1 MTHAV
6 QEKRTA
12 EDIMTPVNERA
23 MPVTKE
29 SHTRLPL
36 DFNAGCNALQRQGG
50 AIGYPIDMKAVAPGK
65 LILSGE
71 HAVVY
76 GRPAIAMAVNRNA
89 QAFITEEGAAGTVSF
104 DLPNLKEG
112 RDSFT
117 LRALREFH
125 GRVQRNYEEFLA
137 GKLSIREVLH
147 KPVDLFQFAFVTV
160 LDGLHLKMGGG
171 VNIRMN
177 SNIPIGCGM
186 GSSAATILSVLRGL
200 GHYYR
205 VEFRPEWYSRY
216 SLEVENMQHGQA
228 SGLDTYVSMHGGCVR
243 FQNGEAVEMPLPRM
257 PLYIV
262 NTGQPQSTTGETV
275 SSVAQRV
282 GAQNTVWEQFEAA
295 TNQMVDALARNDL
308 KAFQRAMKENHRL
321 LGEIGVVPGRVADFV
336 AEVEQT
342 GAAAKICGGGAVA
355 GDSAGMV
362 VVATREA
369 PVHLCAKYGYELL
382 TVRPDPMG
390 VRVV

>member
-1 MTHAV
+1 MGPSV
-6 QEKRTA
+6 A
-12 EDIMTPVNERA
+12 EAQVENNWKHSAT
-23 MPVTKE
+23 
-29 SHTRLPL
+29 
-36 DFNAGCNALQRQGG
+36 GCRNALQLLGG
-50 AIGYPIDMKAVAPGK
+50 GVGYSAQMKAVAPGK

-112 RDSFT
+112 RESFT

-137 GKLSIREVLH
+137 GKLSIREVLY

-171 VNIRMN
+171 VNIRMS

-262 NTGQPQSTTGETV
+262 NTGQPQSTTGEAV
-275 SSVAQRV
+275 SSVARRV
-282 GAQNTVWEQFEAA
+282 GATSAIWDQFEAV
-295 TNQMVDALARNDL
+295 TNQMHEALAHNDL
-308 KAFQRAMKENHRL
+308 KGFQRAMKENHRL
-321 LGEIGVVPGRVADFV
+321 LEHIGVVPGRVAEFV
-336 AEVEQT
+336 AEIEQA
-342 GAAAKICGGGAVA
+342 GAAAKICGA
-355 GDSAGMV
+355 GSVVGDPAGMV
-362 VVATREA
+362 LVATREA
-369 PVHLCAKYGYELL
+369 PTALCKKYGYDLM

>member
-1 MTHAV
+1 M
-6 QEKRTA
+6 R
-12 EDIMTPVNERA
+12 
-23 MPVTKE
+23 
-29 SHTRLPL
+29 
-36 DFNAGCNALQRQGG
+36 
-50 AIGYPIDMKAVAPGK
+50 AVAPGK

-76 GRPAIAMAVNRNA
+76 GRPALAMAVNRNA
-89 QAFITEEGAAGTVSF
+89 QAFVTTEGAAETVSF
-104 DLPNLKEG
+104 DLPNLQADKA
-112 RDSFT
+112 SFT

-125 GRVQRNYEEFLA
+125 GRVQRNYEDFLA
-137 GKLSIREVLH
+137 GRLSIREVVR

-171 VNIRMN
+171 VNVRLN

-205 VEFRPEWYSRY
+205 VEFRPEWYARY

-243 FQNGEAVEMPLPRM
+243 FQNGVAQELPLPRV

-262 NTGQPQSTTGETV
+262 NTGTPASTTGEA
-275 SSVAQRV
+275 VAGGAAHRGGQSAV
-282 GAQNTVWEQFEAA
+282 GNFEGVV
-295 TNQMVDALARNDL
+295 NHMQKALQQDDL
-308 KAFQRAMKENHRL
+308 KAFQRAMRENHRL
-321 LGEIGVVPGRVADFV
+321 LQEIGVVPGRVGDFV
-336 AEVEQT
+336 AEVEAA
-342 GAAAKICGGGAVA
+342 GAAAKICGAGAVA
-355 GDSAGMV
+355 GDAGGMV
-362 VVATREA
+362 LVAARETPA
-369 PVHLCAKYGYELL
+369 ELCAKYGYELM
-382 TVRPDPMG
+382 TVRPDPLG